1 MTSRHRE
8 VEHTYDVEAAA
19 ELPPLVDLPDVAS
32 VGGPLRY
39 RLEAHYF
46 DTEDLALGRRGITL
60 RRRTG
65 GNDDGWHLKL
75 PVRGARQE
83 IHAPLGRTVTA
94 PPIALRR
101 IVQGV
106 VREVPLGYVAT
117 VTTERTIASL
127 RDGDDALLAELCDD
141 SVVATRAG
149 DGGEEEHV
157 WREWEVEL
165 HAAAPRLS
173 KALRRL
179 VRGAGAVPASG
190 PSKLGRLMRLDA
202 DASLASRPGI
212 GPGASEHDLL
222 SWHLVGLVADLQRLD
237 PMARA
242 DLPDA
247 VHQLRLVVRRFRS
260 ALRSFSACFDGA
272 ATEQLRD
279 ELRWIGDVL
288 GRPRDLEVLQEQL
301 SELLMD
307 QPRQLVRGRMGTWMG
322 ARLRAQHRAAHQDV
336 LVAMASD
343 RYFALVDAL
352 EACTTDPPWSERP
365 DRKASTTLP
374 KVLHREWR
382 RVEKA
387 VKEADSAD
395 QRDRAELLH
404 RVRKKAKRVRYA
416 AEALK
421 PVLGAEARDTAATA
435 KKVQRSLGAH
445 HDAHVA
451 IDHVLGLADAA
462 YDDGRDTFTL
472 GLLAARLEAALAT
485 HDAAFRRTWKR
496 ARAHH

>member
-149 DGGEEEHV
+149 DWGEEEHV

-190 PSKLGRLMRLDA
+190 PSKLGRLMHLDLYRLEPAELAGAGVDEMLEADAVVVVEWAERLPAAWRAGARAFLLERLD
-202 DASLASRPGI
+202 
-212 GPGASEHDLL
+212 
-222 SWHLVGLVADLQRLD
+222 
-237 PMARA
+237 
-242 DLPDA
+242 
-247 VHQLRLVVRRFRS
+247 
-260 ALRSFSACFDGA
+260 
-272 ATEQLRD
+272 T
-279 ELRWIGDVL
+279 
-288 GRPRDLEVLQEQL
+288 GRHRIVEMEPR
-301 SELLMD
+301 
-307 QPRQLVRGRMGTWMG
+307 
-322 ARLRAQHRAAHQDV
+322 
-336 LVAMASD
+336 
-343 RYFALVDAL
+343 
-352 EACTTDPPWSERP
+352 
-365 DRKASTTLP
+365 
-374 KVLHREWR
+374 
-382 RVEKA
+382 
-387 VKEADSAD
+387 
-395 QRDRAELLH
+395 
-404 RVRKKAKRVRYA
+404 
-416 AEALK
+416 
-421 PVLGAEARDTAATA
+421 
-435 KKVQRSLGAH
+435 
-445 HDAHVA
+445 
-451 IDHVLGLADAA
+451 
-462 YDDGRDTFTL
+462 
-472 GLLAARLEAALAT
+472 
-485 HDAAFRRTWKR
+485 
-496 ARAHH
+496 